1 MRRLAPARGFP
12 TREFEARLARAQRFL
27 AEAGAGACL
36 LCTEP
41 DVAYFTGLA
50 SQFWHS
56 PTRPIYVV
64 LAARGLPIAVV
75 PEILKNS
82 MAQSSWV
89 QDVRTWP
96 APVPADDGVSLLGA
110 ALREALSRS
119 AAAAAHGGA
128 RSAVVAL
135 PMSLESQLRM
145 PVADLDRLRADLGI
159 RLVDAMPLIHGTRG
173 VKSPLEQEKLRYACQ
188 TTSDAFEALPSVLR
202 ASSGIITERD
212 VASRM
217 RRELL
222 RAGMDNAPYVIA
234 RSGQAG
240 YNSIV
245 DGPTDRVLR
254 PGDVLAVD
262 TGAVW
267 DGYYADFDRNFYVV
281 DEDNEHAALPA
292 DVALAHERLWMCT
305 EAGIQASVPG
315 ATMADVHGALKA
327 SLVAQGVGGSE
338 IDAIMGCGRW
348 GHGLGRQLT
357 EGPSLVA
364 GACDAILEPGTVMTI
379 EPSLPLPDGRIL
391 VHEEDILIT
400 EHGAELL
407 SRRAP
412 QEMARVVLA
421 AAPKAAPEAAAGEG
435 ERDGAGRVFVG
446 GSAAGAAPEPR
457 FDSAP
462 PVTLGLVQL
471 PSDMTLDMEA
481 GPLLSQF
488 DGKVAWRMQKMQ
500 LDSSKI
506 SSDTYERSV
515 DNIRDAASTFLPQN
529 TPGGH
534 GHLDVVAMCCT
545 SLSFV
550 LGSDAVQQE
559 LSAGYPGARVH
570 TDMAEAVMAALHAV
584 MPSAARRRP
593 RVCLLTPYIDEVHAK
608 NVAFLERGGIDVV
621 AQRNLG
627 LETDAETTSVAP
639 AFLAEA
645 AIALAHSVSGADAVF
660 IGCSAFRS
668 TGFGFIDDVES
679 RLPGGMALI
688 TSNQALLWHCLQ
700 MSSAGV
706 DGEEEGLEVHAEGYG
721 RLFRPSVA
729 CGM

>member
-1 MRRLAPARGFP
+1 MRGVARPARGFP

-36 LCTEP
+36 LSTEP
-41 DVAYFTGLA
+41 DVAYFTGLV

-64 LAARGLPIAVV
+64 LPARGLPIAVV
-75 PEILKNS
+75 PEILAAS
-82 MAQSSWV
+82 MAESSWV

-96 APVPADDGVSLLGA
+96 APVPADDGVSLLCA

-119 AAAAAHGGA
+119 TSAHGGA
-128 RSAVVAL
+128 CSTVVAL

-159 RLVDAMPLIHGTRG
+159 QLVDAMPLIHGTRG
-173 VKSPLEQEKLRYACQ
+173 VKSPLEQDKLRYACQ
-188 TTSDAFEALPSVLR
+188 TTSDAFEALPSVLH
-202 ASSGIITERD
+202 ASSSITERD

-267 DGYYADFDRNFYVV
+267 DGYYADFDRNFYIV
-281 DEDNEHAALPA
+281 DEDDAHAALPA
-292 DVALAHERLWMCT
+292 DVALAHERLWICT
-305 EAGIQASVPG
+305 EAGIRASVPG

-327 SLVAQGVGGSE
+327 SLVAQGVGGAE

-364 GACDAILEPGTVMTI
+364 GAVDAILEPGTVMTI
-379 EPSLPLPDGRIL
+379 EPSLPLPDGRML

-421 AAPKAAPEAAAGEG
+421 AAPKAGEE
-435 ERDGAGRVFVG
+435 ERDGAGHVFVG
-446 GSAAGAAPEPR
+446 GSAAGAAPAPR

-488 DGKVAWRMQKMQ
+488 DGKVAWRVQKMQ

-529 TPGGH
+529 APGGH

-550 LGSDAVQQE
+550 LGSDVVQQE

-570 TDMAEAVMAALHAV
+570 TDMAEAVTAALHAV
-584 MPSAARRRP
+584 MPSDARRRP
-593 RVCLLTPYIDEVHAK
+593 RVCLLTPYVDEVHAK
-608 NVAFLERGGIDVV
+608 NVAFLERSGIDVV

-679 RLPGGMALI
+679 RLPGGMSLI

-700 MSSAGV
+700 MSCAGV
-706 DGEEEGLEVHAEGYG
+706 DGEEGLEVQAEGYG
-721 RLFRPSVA
+721 RLFQSSVS
-729 CGM
+729 